1 MPKMFSFRYVS
12 LVWTIF
18 WDSNLLFIYIY
29 IMSCYIIL
37 GFFFSKFMNLSD
49 KISKTACDSSCI
61 FSPENQNLCLGRSTW
76 IGKISVSISVSTSVN
91 QFISIYYL
99 SICMRRHSKYRFNPG
114 LEDSPI
120 WICRWQGSHEKLGEK
135 RKKTEPYFPEVL
147 SEFNNTLWLTE

>member
-61 FSPENQNLCLGRSTW
+61 FFPWKPKL
-76 IGKISVSISVSTSVN
+76 VSRKKYLNRKNICFYICIYICQS
-91 QFISIYYL
+91 IYIYYL